1 MNARIGRHRGRNGGA
16 FEADQIDIVTRIG
29 ERQGVVLHPRAAA
42 KISDYDNDG
51 SHLALYLL
59 LATISAALALLLT
72 PVIGRVSS
80 QLGLVDAP
88 GGRKVH
94 ARSVPRLGGVAV
106 VLAAALSLAIVAVL
120 RPGTIDTPNWL
131 AMRPFVVGGALI
143 FAAGLVDDVRGLGA
157 GPKLVIEFAAAGVM
171 LSSGLLIERVT
182 VLGFTWPL
190 GVLAWPVTAAW
201 IVGLT
206 NAFNLIDGVDGL
218 AAGIAVLAGGACG
231 AILIVRGHAPEAML
245 LAALVGAAVGFL
257 RYNFE
262 PATIFLG
269 DSGSLLIG
277 FLLATTA
284 IAGWQK
290 GATALATAVPLLI
303 FALPIADSA
312 LALARRGFSR
322 PPDGRSIRSTLRRIA
337 QPDREHI
344 HHRMLALGWS
354 VRRTVLILYAI
365 TAVLSLLALSTAD
378 VNTP

>member
-1 MNARIGRHRGRNGGA
+1 
-16 FEADQIDIVTRIG
+16 
-29 ERQGVVLHPRAAA
+29 
-42 KISDYDNDG
+42 
-51 SHLALYLL
+51 LALYLL
-59 LATISAALALLLT
+59 IATISAALALLLT
-72 PVIGRVSS
+72 PVIGRVST

-94 ARSVPRLGGVAV
+94 TRSVPRLGGVAV
-106 VLAAALSLAIVAVL
+106 VLAAAASLAIVAEL
-120 RPGTIDTPNWL
+120 RPGSIDTPNWL
-131 AMRPFVVGGALI
+131 AMRPFVLAGALI
-143 FAAGLVDDVRGLGA
+143 FAAGLIDDVRGLGA
-157 GPKLVIEFAAAGVM
+157 GPKLLFEFAAAAVM

-182 VLGFTWPL
+182 VLGVTWPL
-190 GVLAWPVTAAW
+190 GWLAFPVTAAW

-206 NAFNLIDGVDGL
+206 NAFNLIDGIDGL
-218 AAGIAVLAGGACG
+218 ASGIAVLAGGACV
-231 AILIVRGHAPEAML
+231 AILVVRGHAPEAML
-245 LAALVGAAVGFL
+245 LAALVGAALGFL
-257 RYNFE
+257 RYNFH

-284 IAGWQK
+284 VTGWQK

-312 LALARRGFSR
+312 LALARRSAST

-337 QPDREHI
+337 QPDRDHI

-365 TAVLSLLALSTAD
+365 TAVLSALALASAD
-378 VNTP
+378 VTAP